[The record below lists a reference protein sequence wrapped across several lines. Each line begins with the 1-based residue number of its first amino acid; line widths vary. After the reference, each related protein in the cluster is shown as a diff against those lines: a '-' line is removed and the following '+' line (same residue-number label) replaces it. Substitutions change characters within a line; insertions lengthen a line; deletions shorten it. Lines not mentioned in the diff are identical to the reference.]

1 MKQYDIL
8 KERKKTAYPLGPA
21 VTDFFFPSTE
31 GHLCFFL

>member
-1 MKQYDIL
+1 MTYWKN
-8 KERKKTAYPLGPA
+8 EKKTAYPLGPA